1 MAEENSNKRIAR
13 NTILLYTR
21 SLINLVIGLYTSRLT
36 LDALGIPD
44 YGIYNVVGSL
54 VALFGLFN
62 GSLNTAISRFI
73 TYELGRNNN
82 RHDRAGDCAYD
93 ADGHAGDET
102 HQENQCK
109 RVGKKVSCVC

>member
-1 MAEENSNKRIAR
+1 MVKP
-13 NTILLYTR
+13 
-21 SLINLVIGLYTSRLT
+21 
-36 LDALGIPD
+36 ALGRD
-44 YGIYNVVGSL
+44 FDEWNEQQVDARHGGTDREDSL
-54 VALFGLFN
+54 VTERVNQCNADERPKAQCQSCAHGEICN
-62 GSLNTAISRFI
+62 PAAVK
-73 TYELGRNNN
+73 LGRNNN